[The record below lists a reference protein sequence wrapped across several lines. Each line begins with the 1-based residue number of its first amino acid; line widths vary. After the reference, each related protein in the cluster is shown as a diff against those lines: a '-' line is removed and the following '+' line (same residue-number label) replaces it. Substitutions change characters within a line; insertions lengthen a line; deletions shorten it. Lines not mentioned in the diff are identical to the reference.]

1 MIKNKIVNTNLEVY
15 EETISNG
22 MRIFVIPMPNFSSHY
37 VTFTT
42 NFGSNHLTFKK
53 EGSDFRTVSSGI
65 AHFLEHKM
73 FEQKEGI
80 DPFIFFSK
88 NGADCN
94 ANTSN
99 IRTTYLFEGRESL
112 KENLNYLIDFVQ
124 DLYLTEENVKKEK
137 GIIIEEEKMYYDIPQ
152 YRLYDMNM
160 KNTFV
165 NNNFKTPII
174 GTQESIMNITKEEL
188 EYCYN
193 HFYHPSQMYLIA
205 VGNVDPKEVIDI
217 VENNQ
222 KNKQYQEPYKIMHEE
237 IEEPEYVSK
246 EYEEDFIKIENEK
259 AIISYKIKKTL
270 DIDHEEFTNYLYLY
284 SYMKLGKLSQFN
296 ENLLKNQKIL
306 SSLEIYVQE
315 AKPYSI
321 IQIAFE
327 GKKLNDVITSIN
339 QELLNLVFNEEDLE
353 LIKRNLI
360 NKFKDYSDK
369 PESNNYLLLEQL
381 AKDNKINLNYIK
393 DIEKLSKEQLLIVLK
408 SINFENRS
416 VSILKPLD

>member
-1 MIKNKIVNTNLEVY
+1 MIKNKIIDTNLEVY

-22 MRIFVIPMPNFSSHY
+22 MRIFVIPMPKFSSHY

-42 NFGSNHLTFKK
+42 NFGSNHLSFKK
-53 EGSDFRTVSSGI
+53 EGSDFRAVSPGV

-80 DPFIFFSK
+80 DPFVFFSK

-99 IRTTYLFEGRESL
+99 IRTTYLFEGRENF

-124 DLYLTEENVKKEK
+124 DLYLTEENVQKEK
-137 GIIIEEEKMYYDIPQ
+137 GIIIEEEKMYYDEPN

-165 NNNFKTPII
+165 NSNFKTPII

-237 IEEPEYVSK
+237 IEEPE
-246 EYEEDFIKIENEK
+246 
-259 AIISYKIKKTL
+259 
-270 DIDHEEFTNYLYLY
+270 
-284 SYMKLGKLSQFN
+284 
-296 ENLLKNQKIL
+296 
-306 SSLEIYVQE
+306 
-315 AKPYSI
+315 
-321 IQIAFE
+321 
-327 GKKLNDVITSIN
+327 
-339 QELLNLVFNEEDLE
+339 
-353 LIKRNLI
+353 
-360 NKFKDYSDK
+360 
-369 PESNNYLLLEQL
+369 
-381 AKDNKINLNYIK
+381 
-393 DIEKLSKEQLLIVLK
+393 
-408 SINFENRS
+408 
-416 VSILKPLD
+416 